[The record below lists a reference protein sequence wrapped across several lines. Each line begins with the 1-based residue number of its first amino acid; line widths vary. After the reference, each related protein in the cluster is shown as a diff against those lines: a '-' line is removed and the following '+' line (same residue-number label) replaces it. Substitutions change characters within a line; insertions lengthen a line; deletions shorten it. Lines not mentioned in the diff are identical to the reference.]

1 MKSKLWQKISLV
13 KKKTKNKKKTITPY
27 SLKKA
32 SLLVHSLFPA
42 SKVFRF
48 ILISVKMDIESKVIS
63 FWFQPERSISNREGF
78 YQDSSDEGNTT
89 EQDMF
94 VRKDCDPSA
103 WWMCR
108 NCSTM
113 KTEKECLCYHEVEAV
128 CDFNLQGIFVPSQ
141 AIILLDLTHN
151 LKISIFICFC
161 N

>member
-13 KKKTKNKKKTITPY
+13 KKKKQLRHILWESPHCLFIHCFLL
-27 SLKKA
+27 LKF
-32 SLLVHSLFPA
+32 LG
-42 SKVFRF
+42 
-48 ILISVKMDIESKVIS
+48 

-94 VRKDCDPSA
+94 VSKDCDPSVS
-103 WWMCR
+103 WMYR

-113 KTEKECLCYHEVEAV
+113 KTEKECLCYHEVETV

-141 AIILLDLTHN
+141 AIILLDLAHN
-151 LKISIFICFC
+151 LKISISICFC
-161 N
+161 NQTWLEPLACQR